1 MVRGWKIWTA
11 LGIVYFVWGSTYPA
25 IKVSVETLPPL
36 LSAGLRFIL
45 AGTLL
50 AGILVARRRNLAVPW
65 AQARAAVGLGVAL
78 LACGV
83 GVVTVAETRIDSS
96 IAAMIAGSVP
106 LQVILWR
113 TIARERVAR
122 ATRLSAIVGL
132 AGLAL
137 IVVPSG
143 VSGSSSAVGLALML
157 GASMSWSI
165 GSFTSRRMPLPPD
178 PFVSTVYQM
187 LGAGLVLVVA
197 AFAFGEGGDISTA
210 DVSAASVAAWL
221 YLAIA
226 GSLIAFTAYA
236 WLLRNAPISQVVTHQ
251 YVNPLVAIVLGALF
265 LGETLDATT
274 AAGALIVIGGV
285 FATIRSESRVAPS
298 RPDAA
303 RQPRTTAA
311 VRGK

>member
-1 MVRGWKIWTA
+1 MARGWKIWTA
-11 LGIVYFVWGSTYPA
+11 LGVVYFVWGSTYPA

-50 AGILVARRRNLAVPW
+50 AVILVARRRNLVVPW

-113 TIARERVAR
+113 TIARERVAQ

-143 VSGSSSAVGLALML
+143 ISGTSSAVGLALML

-165 GSFTSRRMPLPPD
+165 GSFTSSRMPLPPD

-197 AFAFGEGGDISTA
+197 ALVFGEWNDISAA

-251 YVNPLVAIVLGALF
+251 YVNPLVAIVLGAVL
-265 LGETLDATT
+265 LGESLDATT
-274 AAGALIVIGGV
+274 AVGALIVIGGV
-285 FATIRSESRVAPS
+285 FATIRSESRAAPS
-298 RPDAA
+298 PPQTVRQPGATAAA
-303 RQPRTTAA
+303 R
-311 VRGK
+311 GK